1 MNQIFYSLII
11 GLFIALLFFN
21 LYFRIKVLRFYKTL
35 VKNRIEFGAIHIF
48 NKSRM
53 AKEILPRYP
62 QFKNDIEGFAQHMRL
77 SLGVAVLIVILISI
91 LGGFLHLNRN

>member
-1 MNQIFYSLII
+1 MNQFFYSLIV

-21 LYFRIKVLRFYKTL
+21 LYFRVKVLRFYKIL
-35 VKNRIEFGAIHIF
+35 VKNRIEFGASHIF

-53 AKEILPRYP
+53 TAEILPRYP
-62 QFKNDIEGFAQHMRL
+62 KFKNDIEGFARHMRM
-77 SLGVAVLIVILISI
+77 SLGIAVLIVILIAI

>member
-1 MNQIFYSLII
+1 M
-11 GLFIALLFFN
+11 ALLFLN

-35 VKNRIEFGAIHIF
+35 VKNRIEFGAGHIF

-53 AKEILPRYP
+53 TSEILPRYP
-62 QFKNDIEGFAQHMRL
+62 NFKNEIEGFAYHIRL
-77 SLGVAVLIVILISI
+77 SLGVAVLIVCLIAI